1 MASRPQILVPS
12 FLAIAGLA
20 AAADV
25 TQQPPTV
32 LGPGSTMAEVK
43 SGKIQGGGRLVY
55 LKGMV
60 EADWLQKGNYTD
72 GNDAFSDHFSGSW
85 LRAELGAR
93 IEVDSRVE
101 VAVTVAYQGLMGQS
115 GVTDPGTTYGTP
127 TTTNAPPNGQSGN
140 AVIDDAHV
148 RLKEF
153 LRFKSLT
160 IDVGRQ
166 PFNYSLRTDHSDFL
180 YDSSADY
187 RTITS
192 WDGIRA
198 AYNFDS
204 IDATPFVF
212 RMPDDSTLYGL
223 GINWVPAYSGDNRL
237 YLQGTA
243 TMNKG
248 MLMRDGVTRAES
260 LQTYSA
266 GLTAT
271 LAEIELFG
279 EFALQRGSQGA
290 GVDFA
295 GWGASAGLDWNR
307 SDLTLGIQGDWLSG
321 DNNGVTDGKNS
332 AFQNKWEGVS
342 DTLVVEHEKYGELS
356 RLLDGNLIA
365 SKAHLDYSLDPAKA
379 LRVRVIYANYKVD
392 KAAVGR
398 GKDFGQEVDLGL
410 NWKYTTETRI
420 GLMAGVFKP
429 GDAYRAVSPAGVNA
443 GSDLIYT
450 FAANLLVSY

>member
-43 SGKIQGGGRLVY
+43 PGRIQGGGRMVY
-55 LKGMV
+55 LNGMV
-60 EADWLQKGNYTD
+60 EADWLQKGNYSD

-115 GVTDPGTTYGTP
+115 SATDPGTTYGAP
-127 TTTNAPPNGQSGN
+127 ITTNAPPNGQSGN
-140 AVIDDAHV
+140 AVINDAHV

-166 PFNYSLRTDHSDFL
+166 QFDYSLRGQGHPDFL
-180 YDSSADY
+180 YDSKADY
-187 RTITS
+187 PTITS

-198 AYNFDS
+198 KYNFDS
-204 IDATPFVF
+204 INAMPFVF
-212 RMPDDSTLYGL
+212 RMPDNSTLYGL
-223 GINWVPAYSGDNRL
+223 GIDWEPAYSGDNRL
-237 YLQGTA
+237 VFQGTA

-248 MLMRDGVTRAES
+248 LEMRDLTRAES

-266 GLTAT
+266 GMTAT
-271 LAEIELFG
+271 LAEVELFG
-279 EFALQRGSQGA
+279 QFAMQRGSQGA

-295 GWGASAGLDWNR
+295 GWGASAGLDWN
-307 SDLTLGIQGDWLSG
+307 SSALTLGIQGDWLSG
-321 DNNGVTDGKNS
+321 DNNGAADGKNS

-342 DTLVVEHEKYGELS
+342 DTLVVENEKYGELS
-356 RLLDGNLIA
+356 RLLDGNLVA

-410 NWKYTTETRI
+410 TWKYTTETRI

>member
-1 MASRPQILVPS
+1 MTSRPQILVPS

-43 SGKIQGGGRLVY
+43 PGKIQGGGRLVY
-55 LKGMV
+55 LRGMV

-72 GNDAFSDHFSGSW
+72 ANDAYSDHFSGSW

-93 IEVDSRVE
+93 VEVDSRVE
-101 VAVTVAYQGLMGQS
+101 VAVTVAYQGLMGS
-115 GVTDPGTTYGTP
+115 GGATDTGATYGTAS
-127 TTTNAPPNGQSGN
+127 TNAPPNGQSGN

-166 PFNYSLRTDHSDFL
+166 PFNYAVRADHHDFL
-180 YDSSADY
+180 YDSEADFQ
-187 RTITS
+187 TITS

-204 IDATPFVF
+204 VDATPFVF

-223 GINWVPAYSGDNRL
+223 GVSWQPAYSGDNRV
-237 YLQGTA
+237 YLQGAA

-248 MLMRDGVTRAES
+248 VVMRDLSRAES

-266 GLTAT
+266 GLTLR
-271 LAEIELFG
+271 LAEVELFG
-279 EFALQRGSQGA
+279 EFAMQRGTQQGD
-290 GVDFA
+290 VDFA
-295 GWGASAGLDWNR
+295 GWGATAGLDW
-307 SDLTLGIQGDWLSG
+307 SLSSLTLGVQGDWLTG
-321 DNNGVTDGKNS
+321 DDNPADNKNT
-332 AFQNKWEGVS
+332 AFQNKWEGIS
-342 DTLVVEHEKYGELS
+342 DTLIVEHEKYGELS
-356 RLLDGNLIA
+356 RLLDGNLVA
-365 SKAHLDYSLDPAKA
+365 SKAHLDYSLDEAKA
-379 LRVRVIYANYKVD
+379 LRVRMVYANYKTD
-392 KAAVGR
+392 KAAPGR
-398 GKDFGQEVDLGL
+398 GKDFGQEADLQL
-410 NWKYTTETRI
+410 NWKYTTNANI
-420 GLMAGVFKP
+420 GLMVGAFKP
-429 GDAYRAVSPAGVNA
+429 GDAYRAVSPAGANA
-443 GSDLIYT
+443 GSDLVYT
-450 FAANLLVSY
+450 FAANLLVRY